1 LDAPVSWQLHL
12 QTIKHQNKKYTLLR
26 SATIML
32 FYSTGFLVKDK
43 GPFTRTLRV
52 AALCIAGLR
61 LAVLRCVIKNTKSV
75 FISAAQQRA
84 AYM

>member
-1 LDAPVSWQLHL
+1 LAASF
-12 QTIKHQNKKYTLLR
+12 TNNKTSKQKILR
-26 SATIML
+26 SAMIML

-43 GPFTRTLRV
+43 GPFTHTLRV

>member
-1 LDAPVSWQLHL
+1 M
-12 QTIKHQNKKYTLLR
+12 
-26 SATIML
+26 IML

-61 LAVLRCVIKNTKSV
+61 LAVLRCVIKTQKAFLS
-75 FISAAQQRA
+75 AQQRA
-84 AYM
+84 AYV